1 MAAIALL
8 AVDILTPCE
17 GSGPSIQS
25 TSTSTTKIVFS
36 SELTKFFP
44 GGDYVK
50 HLPKDQQVIGIKIIL
65 LLARRHAA
73 KSSTPSPATNDESI
87 MPIATDASLLRHTES
102 MMPTTEKKSR
112 PEEPFLPTSNK
123 KSRGLDNDAE

>member
-1 MAAIALL
+1 MNAPITHHA
-8 AVDILTPCE
+8 
-17 GSGPSIQS
+17 
-25 TSTSTTKIVFS
+25 FS

-50 HLPKDQQVIGIKIIL
+50 HLPKNQQVIGYKIML

-73 KSSTPSPATNDESI
+73 KSSTPSSATNAEASMDNHTESI

-112 PEEPFLPTSNK
+112 PEEPLLQTSNK
-123 KSRGLDNDAE
+123 KSRGLENDAE